1 MKAKEFKMI
10 VKIIIK
16 RQRMIEENAEYKASF
31 KIIIIDNIFV
41 QIIN

>member
-16 RQRMIEENAEYKASF
+16 KQKVIKENAEYEASSE
-31 KIIIIDNIFV
+31 IIIIDNIF
-41 QIIN
+41 I